1 MRHVR
6 LLELD
11 FMWFIFSP
19 VDQIKKESEP
29 APEAI
34 KQEEK
39 ETAKATQQST
49 SAKGPPE
56 KRMRLQ

>member
-1 MRHVR
+1 MCVC
-6 LLELD
+6 
-11 FMWFIFSP
+11 FISL
-19 VDQIKKESEP
+19 VDQIKKEPEP

-39 ETAKATQQST
+39 ETSKITQQST